1 MNTMNTDTYRKAIL
15 TVIAVCLLCLVLRST
30 PPLTS
35 TANAANNALD
45 GTVKISLLS
54 QTQLAQAIASAI
66 AAENIKVKIVDA
78 SKKIE
83 VNIVEI
89 DGKGFGLGQI
99 PQFKPVLPVEI
110 VK

>member
-1 MNTMNTDTYRKAIL
+1 MNTMNTDTYTKAIL

-54 QTQLAQAIASAI
+54 QTQLALEIASAI
-66 AAENIKVKIVDA
+66 AA
-78 SKKIE
+78 KKIK

>member
-1 MNTMNTDTYRKAIL
+1 MNTDSYTKAIL
-15 TVIAVCLLCLVLRST
+15 SVIAVCLLCLVLRST

-45 GTVKISLLS
+45 GTVVISLLS
-54 QTQLAQAIASAI
+54 QAELARAIATAI
-66 AAENIKVKIVDA
+66 AAEKIK
-78 SKKIE
+78 

-89 DGKGFGLGQI
+89 DGKRFGLGQI
-99 PQFKPVLPVEI
+99 PQFQPVLPVEI

>member
-1 MNTMNTDTYRKAIL
+1 MNTMNTDTYTKAIL
-15 TVIAVCLLCLVLRST
+15 SVIAVCLLCLVLRST

-66 AAENIKVKIVDA
+66 ADEVIK
-78 SKKIE
+78 
-83 VNIVEI
+83 VNIVKI
-89 DGKGFGLGQI
+89 DGQDFRLG
-99 PQFKPVLPVEI
+99 KVRLGSAALPVEVI
-110 VK
+110 K

>member
-1 MNTMNTDTYRKAIL
+1 MNTDSYTKAIL
-15 TVIAVCLLCLVLRST
+15 SVIAVCLLCLVLRST

-35 TANAANNALD
+35 TANAANNALAS
-45 GTVKISLLS
+45 TVEISRFS
-54 QTQLAQAIASAI
+54 QTQLALAIALQI
-66 AAENIKVKIVDA
+66 ANEKIK
-78 SKKIE
+78 

-110 VK
+110 IK

>member
-1 MNTMNTDTYRKAIL
+1 MNTDSYTKAIL
-15 TVIAVCLLCLVLRST
+15 SVIAVCLLWLVLRST

-45 GTVKISLLS
+45 GTVVISLLS
-54 QTQLAQAIASAI
+54 QAQLARAIATAI
-66 AAENIKVKIVDA
+66 AAEKIK
-78 SKKIE
+78 

-89 DGKGFGLGQI
+89 DGKRFGPLQI
-99 PQFKPVLPVEI
+99 PQFQPVLPVEI

>member
-1 MNTMNTDTYRKAIL
+1 MNTDSYTKAIL
-15 TVIAVCLLCLVLRST
+15 SVIAVCLLCLVLRST

-45 GTVKISLLS
+45 GTVVISLLS
-54 QTQLAQAIASAI
+54 QAQLARAIATAI
-66 AAENIKVKIVDA
+66 AAEKIK
-78 SKKIE
+78 

-89 DGKGFGLGQI
+89 DGKRFGLGQI
-99 PQFKPVLPVEI
+99 PQFQPVLPVEI

>member
-1 MNTMNTDTYRKAIL
+1 MNTDSYTKAIL
-15 TVIAVCLLCLVLRST
+15 SVIAVCLLCLVLRST

-45 GTVKISLLS
+45 GTVEISLFA
-54 QTQLAQAIASAI
+54 QAQLARAIATAI
-66 AAENIKVKIVDA
+66 AAEKIK
-78 SKKIE
+78 

-89 DGKGFGLGQI
+89 DGKRFGLGQI
-99 PQFKPVLPVEI
+99 PQFQPVLPVEI